1 MVENIFQEVANIFFS
16 GPWEVFLKKIEELRL
31 WQLLSLFIISSFLMI
46 WRLGAMENKGIEGT
60 VLGALVMP
68 YCSGL
73 SNLVFALVLAG
84 SGRNGSLVLENCLVN
99 NVTNLTLIIG
109 LSAVFC
115 RMNIFTGKKLDK
127 DLIRENKANRLN
139 YLSLLFTLIAA
150 FFFTGV
156 VWALARDGS
165 LNFFD
170 GLVLVGLFLFW
181 QVFHVVEVLKSNV
194 RRGKFLTWTMAMDLI
209 IIAGSAYGIYISIEG
224 LVGWVSK
231 AGTGFFI
238 FERLGWLSGWLMVLP
253 NSLLAI
259 YYNWKK
265 RPDIVYSSQV
275 GDGHICIPL
284 CIGLFA
290 LFSEIQAPSFLEL
303 GVIMILSSTLVHLL
317 CVAVFGRIPKPI
329 GFAFAGAYC
338 FFVFKGL
345 R

>member
-1 MVENIFQEVANIFFS
+1 MLEKFFPKLNSFFYS
-16 GPWEVFLKKIEELRL
+16 GPWKVYLQTIEALHP
-31 WQLLSLFIISSFLMI
+31 WQLLSLFIISSFLII
-46 WRLGAMENKGIEGT
+46 WRLGAMESKGIEGT

-99 NVTNLTLIIG
+99 NVTNLTLIMG
-109 LSAVFC
+109 LSAVIF
-115 RMNIFTGKKLDK
+115 RMDIFTGKSFNKNLPKKDK
-127 DLIRENKANRLN
+127 ENRLN
-139 YLSLLFTLIAA
+139 YLSLLLTLIAA

-165 LNFFD
+165 LNYFD

-181 QVFHVVEVLKSNV
+181 QVFHVVEVLKNNV
-194 RRGKFLTWTMAMDLI
+194 RHGKFLYWSMAVDLI
-209 IIAGSAYGIYISIEG
+209 IIACGAYGIYISIEG
-224 LVGWVSK
+224 LVGWISK
-231 AGTGFFI
+231 AETGFFV

-284 CIGLFA
+284 CIGIFA
-290 LFSEIQAPSFLEL
+290 LFSEIQAPAFLDL
-303 GVIMILSSTLVHLL
+303 GVIMILVSALVHFL
-317 CVAVFGRIPKPI
+317 CVAVFGRIPKII
-329 GFAFAGAYC
+329 GLAFAGAYC
-338 FFVFKGL
+338 FFVYKGL
-345 R
+345 G